1 MFRKFNTM
9 LLLLCILIICLF
21 SNTTYAIN
29 NNMNNYNEN
38 SKEVQELKSLMA
50 VSICSRFL
58 KSILPLNI

>member
-38 SKEVQELKSLMA
+38 SKEVQELKSLIQDYA
-50 VSICSRFL
+50 NCKL
-58 KSILPLNI
+58 K